1 MIDDGASAGRSSPLS
16 SATPRRRPPE
26 VLTEAE
32 AVALIRACSARAP
45 TGVRNRADRCLVALR
60 PADL

>member
-32 AVALIRACSARAP
+32 AVALIRA
-45 TGVRNRADRCLVALR
+45 GVFGPGADGGAKPR
-60 PADL
+60 